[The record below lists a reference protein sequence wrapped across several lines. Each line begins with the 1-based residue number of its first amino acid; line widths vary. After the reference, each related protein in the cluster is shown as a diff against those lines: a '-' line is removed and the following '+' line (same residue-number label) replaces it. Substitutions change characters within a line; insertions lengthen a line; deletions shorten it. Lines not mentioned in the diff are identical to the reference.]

1 MFVIPYYRSK
11 CGTHFEVC
19 PRKRIGVRIAKFL
32 PTLIDGGHQMVK
44 RSATALL
51 SIAAFA
57 ACVSGPPRTNLATP
71 IVSAADAAPIA
82 KEVAEA
88 APLRVACLVK
98 DASATFWQAAIQGC
112 KDAAAHYHI
121 EVVFGSGNS
130 DAGLTAQ
137 VNAFDNALAKG
148 VIGIAMSAVDSSAM
162 SQEVSKA
169 NQQNVL
175 VSTFDTTVNSGKLV
189 TNVVPQ
195 DRAGTMGAT
204 KLLVSSIGSQKKIAI
219 TTCNTTIST
228 CHIVYAAFTDEIQ
241 KYPGLQVVGRPL
253 ATPYRD
259 KGYTSIKSILAAN
272 PDLAG
277 VYSTFDLDG
286 LGAFAAG
293 ESVNKHLVVVSRG
306 CGYEVL
312 HSILKNGLTGC
323 NAMYPRKEAYTAVEA
338 IVLAHQGKAVQ
349 PQIEVPET
357 VVTKANA
364 QKWLAVPEYDGP
376 PPGI

>member
-1 MFVIPYYRSK
+1 MFN
-11 CGTHFEVC
+11 
-19 PRKRIGVRIAKFL
+19 RIGNAVLLLAAL
-32 PTLIDGGHQMVK
+32 GMCLGGG
-44 RSATALL
+44 A
-51 SIAAFA
+51 
-57 ACVSGPPRTNLATP
+57 ATP
-71 IVSAADAAPIA
+71 AATNAAESGSI
-82 KEVAEA
+82 K
-88 APLRVACLVK
+88 VACLVK

-112 KDAAAHYHI
+112 KDAAQHYHVD
-121 EVVFGSGNS
+121 VVFGSGNS

-148 VIGIAMSAVDSSAM
+148 VIGIALSAVDSSAM
-162 SQEVSKA
+162 SQEVLKA

-175 VSTFDTTVNSGKLV
+175 VSTFDTTVNNGKLV
-189 TNVVPQ
+189 TNVVPR
-195 DRAGTMGAT
+195 DREGTMGAT
-204 KLLVSSIGSQKKIAI
+204 KLLADSIGSQNKVAI

-228 CHIVYAAFTDEIQ
+228 CHIVYAAFMDEI
-241 KYPGLQVVGRPL
+241 KHYPGLRVVGRPL

-286 LGAFAAG
+286 LGAYAAG

-312 HSILKNGLTGC
+312 HSILKGGLTGC

-338 IVLAHQGKAVQ
+338 IILAHQGKTVQ
-349 PQIEVPET
+349 AQIEVPET

-364 QKWLAVPEYDGP
+364 EKWLTVPEYDGP
-376 PPGI
+376 PQGV

>member
-1 MFVIPYYRSK
+1 MFNR
-11 CGTHFEVC
+11 
-19 PRKRIGVRIAKFL
+19 RAK
-32 PTLIDGGHQMVK
+32 V
-44 RSATALL
+44 LL
-51 SIAAFA
+51 WAGAFA
-57 ACVSGPPRTNLATP
+57 TCLGGYARADERQGT
-71 IVSAADAAPIA
+71 ISAPAVASLKNQVADA
-82 KEVAEA
+82 
-88 APLRVACLVK
+88 PLKVACLVK

-112 KDAAAHYHI
+112 KDAAAHYHVD
-121 EVVFGSGNS
+121 VVFGSGNS

-162 SQEVSKA
+162 SQEVAKA

-195 DRAGTMGAT
+195 DREGTTRAT
-204 KLLVSSIGSQKKIAI
+204 KLLAASIGNQTKVAI

-228 CHIVYAAFTDEIQ
+228 CHIVYAAFMDEMQ
-241 KYPGLQVVGRPL
+241 KHSAVKVVARPL

-259 KGYTSIKSILAAN
+259 KGYTSIKSVLAAN

-312 HSILKNGLTGC
+312 RSILKGGLTGC
-323 NAMYPRKEAYTAVEA
+323 NAMYPKKEAYTAVEA
-338 IVLAHQGKAVQ
+338 IVLAHQGKAVR
-349 PQIEVPET
+349 PQIAIPET
-357 VVTKANA
+357 VVTKTNA
-364 QKWLAVPEYDGP
+364 QKWLMVPEYDGP
-376 PPGI
+376 PPNI

>member
-1 MFVIPYYRSK
+1 MRGIFPMVNRLGS
-11 CGTHFEVC
+11 G
-19 PRKRIGVRIAKFL
+19 FL
-32 PTLIDGGHQMVK
+32 LLAAVAAGMSGSWKASD
-44 RSATALL
+44 RSAIVAAA
-51 SIAAFA
+51 IAAPA
-57 ACVSGPPRTNLATP
+57 AGDVAAAAGP
-71 IVSAADAAPIA
+71 IKI
-82 KEVAEA
+82 
-88 APLRVACLVK
+88 ACLVK

-112 KDAAAHYHI
+112 KDAAEHYHV

-162 SQEVSKA
+162 SQEVIKA
-169 NQQNVL
+169 NKQNVL
-175 VSTFDTTVNSGKLV
+175 VSTFDTTVNDGKLV

-195 DRAGTMGAT
+195 DREGTMGAT
-204 KLLVSSIGSQKKIAI
+204 KLLANSLGGQTKVAI

-228 CHIVYAAFTDEIQ
+228 CHIVYAAFTDEVQ
-241 KYPGLQVVGRPL
+241 KFPALKVVGRPL

-259 KGYTSIKSILAAN
+259 KAYTSIKSILAAN

-286 LGAFAAG
+286 LGAYAAG

-312 HSILKNGLTGC
+312 HSILKGGLTGC

-338 IVLAHQGKAVQ
+338 IVLAHQGKTVQ
-349 PQIEVPET
+349 AQIQVPET

-364 QKWLAVPEYDGP
+364 QKWLTVPEYDGP
-376 PPGI
+376 PQGI

>member
-1 MFVIPYYRSK
+1 
-11 CGTHFEVC
+11 
-19 PRKRIGVRIAKFL
+19 
-32 PTLIDGGHQMVK
+32 MVK
-44 RSATALL
+44 RPGSAFVL
-51 SIAAFA
+51 AASLA
-57 ACVSGPPRTNLATP
+57 ACLSVGANGGDRSMLVPAAA
-71 IVSAADAAPIA
+71 AADA
-82 KEVAEA
+82 
-88 APLRVACLVK
+88 PLKVACLVK

-112 KDAAAHYHI
+112 KDAAAQYHI

-162 SQEVSKA
+162 SQEVIKA
-169 NQQNVL
+169 NGQNVL
-175 VSTFDTTVNSGKLV
+175 VSTFDTTVNNGKLV

-195 DRAGTMGAT
+195 DREGTTGAT
-204 KLLVSSIGSQKKIAI
+204 KLLADTIGNQNKVAI

-228 CHIVYAAFTDEIQ
+228 CHVVYAAFMDEIA
-241 KYPGLQVVGRPL
+241 KFPAIKVVGRPL

-286 LGAFAAG
+286 LVRTRPASRSINISLWFRAAAA
-293 ESVNKHLVVVSRG
+293 
-306 CGYEVL
+306 YEVL
-312 HSILKNGLTGC
+312 HSILKGGLTGC
-323 NAMYPRKEAYTAVEA
+323 NAMYPRKEAFTAVEA
-338 IVLAHQGKAVQ
+338 IVLAHQGKTVQ

-364 QKWLAVPEYDGP
+364 DKWLTVPEYDGP
-376 PPGI
+376 PKGV